1 LGKRAAID
9 HMIWS
14 IALPGC
20 GQLLNGKIV
29 KGLALLILE
38 FLINHQSSLNK
49 VIIASFQ
56 GNLEQAIQLTNYQWL
71 MYYPCFYM
79 FSIYDAYRDAANP
92 SQPYSALPFAFAAFL
107 ATVGVIF
114 SDKLKVYGVWIGPV
128 WLPMFFCFV
137 GIGIGVLIRTVLLKN
152 MRSSVSIR

>member
-1 LGKRAAID
+1 MNTLGKRAAID

-29 KGLALLILE
+29 KGLVLLILE
-38 FLINHQSSLNK
+38 FLINQQSSLNG

-56 GNLEQAIQLTNYQWL
+56 GNIEQAIQLTNYQWL

-79 FSIYDAYRDAANP
+79 FSIFDAYRDAAN
-92 SQPYSALPFAFAAFL
+92 SSRPYSALPFASAAFL
-107 ATVGVIF
+107 ATVGVVF
-114 SDKLKVYGVWIGPV
+114 SDKVKVCGVWIGPV

-137 GIGIGVLIRTVLLKN
+137 GIGIGMLIRTVLLNQCRKIN
-152 MRSSVSIR
+152 